1 MNKRL
6 LMLLVIFGLVWL
18 LLTLTGCTAINE
30 SEAFY
35 GDRFEEILDEGAYG
49 IICDTET
56 RVQYVFYEYQQG
68 IGLTLLVDHNG
79 DPLLYKGE

>member
-1 MNKRL
+1 MNKKI
-6 LMLLVIFGLVWL
+6 LMLLVILGSVWL

-49 IICDTET
+49 IVYDTET
-56 RVQYVFYEYQQG
+56 KVQYLFYEHQQG
-68 IGLTLLVDHNG
+68 VGLTLLVDHNG